1 MVHDGPTSDIML
13 CVIALVPGAVVVQS
27 FSPGRTMNPSGCEGD
42 PSPVLEMVREESF
55 FTHRVY
61 VALEAAWRST
71 GASACSAPPQAESAN
86 MLKRATGAMRNFTTK
101 WWHSDASSRRSRSR
115 PL

>member
-55 FTHRVY
+55 FTHRVN
-61 VALEAAWRST
+61 VSLDPACRST
-71 GASACSAPPQAESAN
+71 EASA
-86 MLKRATGAMRNFTTK
+86 
-101 WWHSDASSRRSRSR
+101 
-115 PL
+115 